1 MNTFVTKNTFFKSD
15 NWQSIHDISVTIDG
29 VHFLL
34 PKVGKEASISIR
46 KNSNQDPDREI
57 ENSGK
62 KQDPKLL
69 LHSSYSF

>member
-46 KNSNQDPDREI
+46 KNSN
-57 ENSGK
+57 
-62 KQDPKLL
+62 
-69 LHSSYSF
+69 